1 MKFIALTLL
10 RAYKWLISPLLG
22 PACRYVPS
30 CSEYA
35 MEAVARYGVVRGG
48 LKAAWRLA
56 RCHPL
61 AQGGFD
67 PVASRQS
74 PVASYQ
80 GEHLPDQRHTSH
92 CDMLP
97 GLRTNALA
105 TGDWRLGTR
114 DHQKESTN

>member
-1 MKFIALTLL
+1 MKWLALAAL
-10 RAYKWLISPLLG
+10 RAYKWLVSPLLG

-61 AQGGFD
+61 AKGGFD
-67 PVASRQS
+67 PVG
-74 PVASYQ
+74 SYQ
-80 GEHLPDQRHTSH
+80 LPVGSGNQPRPP
-92 CDMLP
+92 L
-97 GLRTNALA
+97 
-105 TGDWRLGTR
+105 
-114 DHQKESTN
+114 KESTS